1 MNKLNF
7 SQDECEQVMQAIDL
21 LNLLSD
27 LLQDNTIIPHKNTT
41 YFENVTDQ
49 HKMGQLTHANMI
61 QLNNLFEKYGCELKY
76 HEEGLTK
83 LFEVPEV
90 ISTGDNNE

>member
-7 SQDECEQVMQAIDL
+7 SQDECEQVMQAMDL

-27 LLQDNTIIPHKNTT
+27 LLQDYTLIPHKHTT
-41 YFENVTDQ
+41 YFENISDQ

-61 QLNNLFEKYGCELKY
+61 QLNKLFEKYRCELKY

-83 LFEVPEV
+83 LFETPEV
-90 ISTGDNNE
+90 IATVD